1 MPIRNS
7 MNCFKEK
14 ETTYL
19 IQLLFYWL
27 GTISFSIYLINEIK
41 DKIQDYNFRKH
52 ALKQINKFEKE
63 TGMDYLSYQE
73 KKFDEVIEEAC
84 KNQVLQ

>member
-1 MPIRNS
+1 M
-7 MNCFKEK
+7 E
-14 ETTYL
+14 L
-19 IQLLFYWL
+19 IQLLFYSL

-41 DKIQDYNFRKH
+41 EKIQDYNFRKH
-52 ALKQINKFEKE
+52 ALKQINKFENE

-84 KNQVLQ
+84 KNKDI

>member
-1 MPIRNS
+1 ME
-7 MNCFKEK
+7 FKIIYGRSGCGK
-14 ETTYL
+14 TTY
-19 IQLLFYWL
+19 IF
-27 GTISFSIYLINEIK
+27 NEIK
-41 DKIQDYNFRKH
+41 EKIQDYNFRKH

-84 KNQVLQ
+84 KNKDI

>member
-1 MPIRNS
+1 M
-7 MNCFKEK
+7 E
-14 ETTYL
+14 L
-19 IQLLFYWL
+19 IQLLFYSL
-27 GTISFSIYLINEIK
+27 GTISLSIYLINEIK

-52 ALKQINKFEKE
+52 ALKQINKFEEE

-84 KNQVLQ
+84 KNKDK

>member
-1 MPIRNS
+1 M
-7 MNCFKEK
+7 E
-14 ETTYL
+14 L
-19 IQLLFYWL
+19 IQLLFYSL

-41 DKIQDYNFRKH
+41 ENIQDYNFRKH

-84 KNQVLQ
+84 KNKDK

>member
-1 MPIRNS
+1 M
-7 MNCFKEK
+7 E
-14 ETTYL
+14 L
-19 IQLLFYWL
+19 IQLLFYSL

-63 TGMDYLSYQE
+63 TGMDYLEYQE
-73 KKFDEVIEEAC
+73 KKFNKEIEEAINLN
-84 KNQVLQ
+84 KD

>member
-1 MPIRNS
+1 M
-7 MNCFKEK
+7 E
-14 ETTYL
+14 L
-19 IQLLFYWL
+19 IQLLFYSL
-27 GTISFSIYLINEIK
+27 GTISFSIYLINDIK
-41 DKIQDYNFRKH
+41 EKIQDYNFRNH

-84 KNQVLQ
+84 KNKDK

>member
-1 MPIRNS
+1 M
-7 MNCFKEK
+7 E
-14 ETTYL
+14 L
-19 IQLLFYWL
+19 IQLLFYSL

-41 DKIQDYNFRKH
+41 EKIQDYNIRKH
-52 ALKQINKFEKE
+52 ALKQINKFEEE

-84 KNQVLQ
+84 KNKDK

>member
-1 MPIRNS
+1 M
-7 MNCFKEK
+7 E
-14 ETTYL
+14 L
-19 IQLLFYWL
+19 IQLLFYSL

-41 DKIQDYNFRKH
+41 EKIQDYNFRKH
-52 ALKQINKFEKE
+52 ALKHINKFEKE

-84 KNQVLQ
+84 KNKDK